1 MKEKAITVILP
12 APHKAQIKCPICD
25 GNKCHVCKMSGSLK
39 IDVAP
44 KIPIQRAHI
53 IKYVVDNLVEV
64 SAEVT
69 RMYGLVPE
77 INTTEM
83 VEVDGEQYEI
93 VQISSIG
100 GACWIANC
108 LSNLES
114 PQYFTSRKALTT
126 FKEGMQIE

>member
-1 MKEKAITVILP
+1 MKRAVTVTLP
-12 APHKAQIKCPICD
+12 APYAAEIACPICE
-25 GNKCHVCKMSGSLK
+25 GNKCLVCKMTGTMK
-39 IDVAP
+39 IKVAP

-83 VEVDGEQYEI
+83 VEVNGEQYEI